1 MVWKPKDM
9 SVSGQRSRS
18 TSVPVLIVRT
28 EDGRTF
34 RFSRPFQIG
43 RERECD
49 VHIDDPSVSR
59 RHVLVSFASGQ
70 WWVRDQQSGNGVF
83 VEGDHVGSAS
93 IESSL
98 TIRLGPNGPSIEF
111 QLESR
116 EQPVVETPVAP
127 RVSSPT
133 MIAQRYFGSAASDEV
148 VGGQTMMIRKAFQKV
163 HKRQK
168 RTYQAIVAALAAVA
182 LAALGYAWYGQ
193 QQLAKQQALAED
205 LFYQMKAHDV
215 EIANLE
221 RQLLASNNSQG
232 QNQVEAYLA
241 RRRQMQTNYEQFISG
256 LKLYDHALTP
266 KEQLI
271 LRVTPLFGECEMAAP
286 PEYLA
291 EVNSY
296 IRKWQS
302 TGRYAASVSRA
313 QQMGYV
319 KRIIQE
325 FERQDLPPQF
335 FYLAMQESGF
345 DEVASGPPTRWGIA
359 KGMWQF
365 VPDTAKRYGLTVGPL
380 VAYPRADPADDRH
393 KWENATR
400 AAAAYI
406 KEIYATD
413 AQASGLLVMA
423 SYNWGENRVIN
434 LLRKMPANPRERN
447 FWKVLERHRDQVP
460 KQTYDYVLSIV
471 SAAVIGENP
480 RLFGFGFDI
489 QRLARARPQPTPDQ
503 FWPPVLEPV
512 LNGRVATNDMAA

>member
-1 MVWKPKDM
+1 M

-18 TSVPVLIVRT
+18 QVVPVLIVRA

-43 RERECD
+43 RDRECD

-59 RHVLVSFASGQ
+59 RHALVSFSGGQ
-70 WWVRDQQSGNGVF
+70 WKVRDQQSGNGLFVDDDR
-83 VEGDHVGSAS
+83 VEGVS
-93 IESSL
+93 IDANV
-98 TIRLGPNGPSIEF
+98 TIRLGANGPAIEF
-111 QLESR
+111 LLES
-116 EQPVVETPVAP
+116 QPQAAAEPPASAPP

-133 MIAQRYFGSAASDEV
+133 MIAVERYFGSALGNEP

-163 HKRQK
+163 QKRQK

-193 QQLAKQQALAED
+193 RQLAKQQALAED

-256 LKLYDHALTP
+256 LKLYDHTLTP
-266 KEQLI
+266 QEQLI
-271 LRVTPLFGECEMAAP
+271 LRVTRLFGECEMAAP

-296 IRKWQS
+296 IRRWQS
-302 TGRYAASVSRA
+302 TNRYAASVGRA

-325 FERQDLPPQF
+325 FERQDLPAQF

-345 DEVASGPPTRWGIA
+345 DEVASGPQTRWGIA

-380 VAYPRADPADDRH
+380 AAYRRADPADDRH

-434 LLRKMPANPRERN
+434 LLRTMPANPRERN

-460 KQTYDYVLSIV
+460 KETYDYVLSIV
-471 SAAVIGENP
+471 SAAAIGENP
-480 RLFGFGFDI
+480 RLFGFGFDNP
-489 QRLARARPQPTPDQ
+489 LATGQSQTA
-503 FWPPVLEPV
+503 
-512 LNGRVATNDMAA
+512 N

>member
-1 MVWKPKDM
+1 M
-9 SVSGQRSRS
+9 SVSGPRSRS
-18 TSVPVLIVRT
+18 LNVPVLIVRT

-49 VHIDDPSVSR
+49 VPIDDPSVSR
-59 RHVLVSFASGQ
+59 RHALVSFGNGQ
-70 WWVRDQQSGNGVF
+70 WKVRDQQSGNGIF
-83 VEGDHVGSAS
+83 VEDDRVESAS
-93 IESSL
+93 IDSSL
-98 TIRLGPNGPSIEF
+98 TVRLGANGPAIEF
-111 QLESR
+111 LLESR
-116 EQPVVETPVAP
+116 QQPVVEAAVPP

-133 MIAQRYFGSAASDEV
+133 MIVAERYFGSAIGDEA
-148 VGGQTMMIRKAFQKV
+148 VGGHTIMIRKAFHRVQ
-163 HKRQK
+163 KRQK
-168 RTYQAIVAALAAVA
+168 RTYQAIVAALAVVA

-193 QQLAKQQALAED
+193 RQLARQQALAEE
-205 LFYQMKAHDV
+205 LFYQMKATDV

-221 RQLLASNNSQG
+221 RQLLASNNSQAK
-232 QNQVEAYLA
+232 NQVEAYLA

-256 LKLYDHALTP
+256 LKLYDHPLTP
-266 KEQLI
+266 QEQAI
-271 LRVTPLFGECEMAAP
+271 LRVTRLFGECEMAAP

-291 EVNSY
+291 EVASY
-296 IRKWQS
+296 IRKWQ
-302 TGRYAASVSRA
+302 TTNRFAASVSRA

-319 KRIIQE
+319 KRIVEE

-365 VPDTAKRYGLTVGPL
+365 VPETAKRYGLTVGPL
-380 VAYPRADPADDRH
+380 AAYPRADPADDRH

-434 LLRKMPANPRERN
+434 LLREDAGKPAGAQFLEGPRAPPGPGAEADLRLC
-447 FWKVLERHRDQVP
+447 VVDCLRGRHWRKP
-460 KQTYDYVLSIV
+460 
-471 SAAVIGENP
+471 AAL
-480 RLFGFGFDI
+480 RLRF
-489 QRLARARPQPTPDQ
+489 
-503 FWPPVLEPV
+503 
-512 LNGRVATNDMAA
+512 